1 VDTTRI
7 RSATVDPEAK
17 LPRRAAL
24 LTGTLSASRGAV
36 NGYVVFKSAE
46 AVEAALALNMQP
58 LDGRHVRVDRVR
70 AAGEGRAERG
80 AASLLLEPRRS
91 AYLGNLHYGV
101 DEEEVI
107 ALFSAAGAIEAV
119 RIPRDRDSGAAK
131 GFAYVCFAEPG
142 AAAAL
147 RSALALAGTELR
159 GRPLRVA
166 RASSQRAA
174 IAASSRQAHADARA
188 ALVAAPA
195 RRDAA
200 AAPAKLARWKER
212 AMRAD
217 ALAAAAGGDGTQP
230 AAPAARRAGPAP
242 WEGVHAGTMGAAA
255 AAGGADA
262 APAKPP
268 KVRTKPRWRDQG
280 REQGGTP
287 LIAPSALRPDK
298 LARLAGAGKRA
309 SASKG
314 AGRKQGVGKDG
325 GQKRISGRKRPAV
338 AQRKAA
344 IARKKIAG

>member
-1 VDTTRI
+1 VGNLPAATTKKRLRQLFARCAARSTAAAARLTRSSCGAVDTTRI

-107 ALFSAAGAIEAV
+107 ALFSSAGAIEAV

-166 RASSQRAA
+166 RASSQRLCKGSSLLCRNRND
-174 IAASSRQAHADARA
+174 AASDCSTDDAQLLGRGTSQAVERGGCEQAEDVRAHASCRRFAASRARSA
-188 ALVAAPA
+188 ERVKQ
-195 RRDAA
+195 RD
-200 AAPAKLARWKER
+200 
-212 AMRAD
+212 
-217 ALAAAAGGDGTQP
+217 G
-230 AAPAARRAGPAP
+230 
-242 WEGVHAGTMGAAA
+242 
-255 AAGGADA
+255 
-262 APAKPP
+262 
-268 KVRTKPRWRDQG
+268 
-280 REQGGTP
+280 
-287 LIAPSALRPDK
+287 
-298 LARLAGAGKRA
+298 
-309 SASKG
+309 
-314 AGRKQGVGKDG
+314 
-325 GQKRISGRKRPAV
+325 
-338 AQRKAA
+338 
-344 IARKKIAG
+344 